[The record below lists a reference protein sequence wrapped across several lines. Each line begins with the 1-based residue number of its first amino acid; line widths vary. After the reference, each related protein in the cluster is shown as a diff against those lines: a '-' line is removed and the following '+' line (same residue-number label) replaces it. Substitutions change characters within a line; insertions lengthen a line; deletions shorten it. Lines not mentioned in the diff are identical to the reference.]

1 MAQVLN
7 LRPEV
12 LNLSLYAGDGISFRM
27 ICTDTKNEP
36 IDVSGDVKAQI
47 RLEGDAPDPPLAT
60 FSVNAQDAYK
70 GIIVLSLTGDQ
81 TTALMGDP
89 GNKIEKFVGVWDVQ
103 WTPGGAEP
111 RTLCVGSVEC
121 VTDVTR

>member
-1 MAQVLN
+1 MAQLLN

-12 LNLSLYAGDGISFRM
+12 LNLFLYAGDGISFRM

-60 FSVNAQDAYK
+60 FSVNATDAYK
-70 GIIVLSLTGDQ
+70 GIIVLSLTGEQ

-89 GNKIEKFVGVWDVQ
+89 GNTIEKFTGVWDVQ
-103 WTPGGAEP
+103 WTPGGSEP